1 MKKEKEKSTKPS
13 FAERL
18 RRRMQIQDE
27 PRFHFILQLVFA
39 FVQMAVAYIAFLSK
53 NLSTGGMLLFGI
65 YGALMMLLAGKGW
78 QNRAARI
85 AGRIVAAATILVF
98 IALLTVYTFL
108 VRITEPLGTAFVAR
122 TASDYAWQ
130 LLAVFTAMLQPVLLM
145 LFPTFVI
152 AARRVGQRADIRTLQ
167 IGGWAI
173 VAMAVITLVLSYEG
187 NHLFF
192 NTELLKLNNRVLI
205 YFYLLCT
212 IASVMS
218 VFLAYPYGTKW
229 IKQKVEKARSGDSK
243 VANQNGKAS

>member
-1 MKKEKEKSTKPS
+1 MKKKNDQSAKPA

-18 RRRMQIQDE
+18 RQRMRIQDE

-39 FVQMAVAYIAFLSK
+39 FVQMAVAYIAFLSQ

-85 AGRIVAAATILVF
+85 AGRIVAAVTVLVF
-98 IALLTVYTFL
+98 VTLLTAYTFL
-108 VRITEPLGTAFVAR
+108 LRISEPIGTAFVDR
-122 TASDYAWQ
+122 TADDYAWQ
-130 LLAVFTAMLQPVLLM
+130 LLAVLAADLQPVLLM

-152 AARRVGQRADIRTLQ
+152 AARRVGQRTDIRTLQ
-167 IGGWAI
+167 IGGWSLVI
-173 VAMAVITLVLSYEG
+173 MAVITLVLSYEG
-187 NHLFF
+187 NRMFF
-192 NTELLKLNNRVLI
+192 GTELLNLNNRVLI

-212 IASVMS
+212 VASVTA

-229 IKQKVEKARSGDSK
+229 IKKRIERARGGDKATDKGER
-243 VANQNGKAS
+243 AS

>member
-1 MKKEKEKSTKPS
+1 MKKKNDQSAKPA

-39 FVQMAVAYIAFLSK
+39 FVQMVVAYIAFLSQ

-78 QNRAARI
+78 QNHTARI
-85 AGRIVAAATILVF
+85 VGRVVAAVTVLVF
-98 IALLTVYTFL
+98 AAFLTAYTFL
-108 VRITEPLGTAFVAR
+108 LRISEPIGTALVER
-122 TASDYAWQ
+122 TAGDYAWH
-130 LLAVFTAMLQPVLLM
+130 LLAVFAADLQPVLLM

-167 IGGWAI
+167 IGGWSL
-173 VAMAVITLVLSYEG
+173 VAMAIITLVLSYEG
-187 NHLFF
+187 NRMFF
-192 NTELLKLNNRVLI
+192 GTDLLGLSNRVLI

-212 IASVMS
+212 VASVAS

-229 IKQKVEKARSGDSK
+229 IKKRIEKARGGDKS
-243 VANQNGKAS
+243 ADNGDRAS